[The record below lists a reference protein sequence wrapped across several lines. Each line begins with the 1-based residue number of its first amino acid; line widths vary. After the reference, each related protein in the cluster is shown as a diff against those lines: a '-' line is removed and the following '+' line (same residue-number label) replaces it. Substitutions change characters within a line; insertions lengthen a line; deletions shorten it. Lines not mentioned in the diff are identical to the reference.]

1 MNKRMRKFLVSL
13 GMVVV
18 LGTGNAFA
26 DATSVESELAV
37 YLKSA
42 MDPADDYA
50 VFGNN
55 VTFSGI

>member
-26 DATSVESELAV
+26 DATIVNSQLAV
-37 YLKSA
+37 DLKSA

-50 VFGNN
+50 VFAN
-55 VTFSGI
+55 